1 MPAAEP
7 PRRGPMSGSEMPAA
21 ELPRRGPGRVPLLL
35 RAAVS
40 LGLLAGLAVWL
51 DAGAVASR
59 LASMRP
65 SWVLAALALSVVQV
79 AVLAWRWSFTARRL
93 GVDLPWPVAWRE
105 YYLSIFLNQVLP
117 GGVLGDVARAWR
129 QARSQVRVQAP
140 RGPAVRAVVFER
152 LSAQVV
158 MTTVAGASL
167 LFLPV
172 TVVPGSRPAM
182 VGAAL
187 LAGGLVVAT
196 IVWMRRQSSEW
207 SLYGPVL
214 AEVGAA
220 HLAPAA
226 FAAQLASALVV
237 VATYLATY
245 LLAAR
250 AVGVETPLPVLLPL
264 VAPVLMSM
272 LIPVTVAGW
281 GLREG
286 AAAVLWGAVGLTA
299 ADGVL
304 VSVAYGL
311 LVLAGSAPGALFLTL
326 GLRRGRSRPGGPI
339 ESAPVGAGPRHEG
352 DAARFAGG
360 APASPAS
367 VYGSARRPTNLAGS
381 LHRSAVQTPGSESVA
396 AHRSTNPA
404 GGQRRST
411 AQTPSPESVARGS
424 ARRPTNPAG
433 GQRRSTAQTPGS
445 AQVEV
450 EQHVVAEREP
460 PARGPQGAVERRD
473 GGQLDGVTAGADDQR
488 GHRDVQAGQDAGFEE
503 P

>member
-1 MPAAEP
+1 MSRGALPAP
-7 PRRGPMSGSEMPAA
+7 
-21 ELPRRGPGRVPLLL
+21 ELPRRGPGRLPLFL
-35 RAAVS
+35 RAAFS

-51 DAGAVASR
+51 DAGAAVSR
-59 LASMRP
+59 LASMQP
-65 SWVLAALALSVVQV
+65 SWVLAALAVSGVQV

-129 QARSQVRVQAP
+129 QVRSQIRVQAP
-140 RGPAVRAVVFER
+140 GGPAVRAVVFER

-158 MTTVAGASL
+158 MTTAAGVSL

-172 TVVPGSRPAM
+172 TVAPGSRPAM
-182 VGAAL
+182 VGAGL
-187 LAGGLVVAT
+187 LAGGLVVAL

-207 SLYGPVL
+207 SLFGPIL

-220 HLAPAA
+220 HLTPGA

-286 AAAVLWGAVGLTA
+286 AAAVLWAAVGLTA
-299 ADGVL
+299 ADGVV
-304 VSVAYGL
+304 VSIAYGL
-311 LVLAGSAPGALFLTL
+311 LVLAGSAPGAVFLAF
-326 GLRRGRSRPGGPI
+326 GLRRGRTRPGAPI
-339 ESAPVGAGPRHEG
+339 ESPVEAEPRLGGGP
-352 DAARFAGG
+352 ARPAVR
-360 APASPAS
+360 APAAS
-367 VYGSARRPTNLAGS
+367 V
-381 LHRSAVQTPGSESVA
+381 
-396 AHRSTNPA
+396 
-404 GGQRRST
+404 
-411 AQTPSPESVARGS
+411 
-424 ARRPTNPAG
+424 
-433 GQRRSTAQTPGS
+433 
-445 AQVEV
+445 QVEV
-450 EQHVVAEREP
+450 EQHVVAELEL
-460 PARGPQGAVERRD
+460 PARGAQGAVERRD
-473 GGQLDGVTAGADDQR
+473 GGQGEGVAARSDEQRRDG
-488 GHRDVQAGQDAGFEE
+488 DVQARQHAGAEE

>member
-1 MPAAEP
+1 MSRGARPAP
-7 PRRGPMSGSEMPAA
+7 
-21 ELPRRGPGRVPLLL
+21 ELPRRGPGRLPLFL
-35 RAAVS
+35 RAAFS

-51 DAGAVASR
+51 DAGAAVSR
-59 LASMRP
+59 LASMQP
-65 SWVLAALALSVVQV
+65 SWVLAALAVSGVQV

-129 QARSQVRVQAP
+129 QVRSQIRVQAP
-140 RGPAVRAVVFER
+140 GGPAVRAVVFER

-158 MTTVAGASL
+158 MTTAAGASL

-172 TVVPGSRPAM
+172 TVAPGSRPAM
-182 VGAAL
+182 IGAGL
-187 LAGGLVVAT
+187 LAGGLVAALV
-196 IVWMRRQSSEW
+196 VWMRRQSSQW
-207 SLYGPVL
+207 SLFGPIL

-220 HLAPAA
+220 HLTPGA

-286 AAAVLWGAVGLTA
+286 AAAVLWAAVGLTA
-299 ADGVL
+299 ADGVV
-304 VSVAYGL
+304 VSIAYGL
-311 LVLAGSAPGALFLTL
+311 LVLAGSAPGAVFLAF
-326 GLRRGRSRPGGPI
+326 GLRRGRTRPGAPI
-339 ESAPVGAGPRHEG
+339 ESPVEAEPRLGGGP
-352 DAARFAGG
+352 ARPAVR
-360 APASPAS
+360 APAAS
-367 VYGSARRPTNLAGS
+367 V
-381 LHRSAVQTPGSESVA
+381 
-396 AHRSTNPA
+396 
-404 GGQRRST
+404 
-411 AQTPSPESVARGS
+411 
-424 ARRPTNPAG
+424 
-433 GQRRSTAQTPGS
+433 
-445 AQVEV
+445 QVEV
-450 EQHVVAEREP
+450 EQHVVAELEL
-460 PARGPQGAVERRD
+460 PARGAQGAVERRD
-473 GGQLDGVTAGADDQR
+473 GGQGEGVAARSDEQRRDG
-488 GHRDVQAGQDAGFEE
+488 DVQARQHAGAEE